1 MQQPVALS
9 RRGNGVR
16 TRRLALYVIA
26 VLVVAGTVTAFVQ
39 SYEGLYGWASRYLS
53 PGWARTWPLQVDAWI
68 AVGELAL
75 YVGYRDNWPA
85 RRKVWPWVAAITG
98 LAASTG
104 FNVGHMA
111 ATDLPGRL
119 TAAVPPIAAFGGL
132 YLGLQVLK
140 QIEDSPGDMLRSHGV
155 SVASAVQLA
164 ATLVATDRI
173 HARRPSLAFDQP
185 DRLDDGQAASASDGH
200 SPASGR
206 RFAAEL
212 EKTARHIMTQDP
224 GITGAELARQLGV
237 PERTGGRVLKRVR
250 HTDKGSSRS

>member
-1 MQQPVALS
+1 MQQLVAPS
-9 RRGNGVR
+9 ARRNSVR
-16 TRRLALYVIA
+16 TRSLALYAIA
-26 VLVVAGTVTAFVQ
+26 ALVVAGTATAFVQ
-39 SYEGLYGWASRYLS
+39 SYEGLYGWATRYLS

-75 YVGYRDNWPA
+75 YVGYRDRWPMC
-85 RRKVWPWVAAITG
+85 RKVWPWVAALTG

-111 ATDLPGRL
+111 ASDLPGRL

-140 QIEDSPGDMLRSHGV
+140 QIEDAHDGTLRLPGVPL
-155 SVASAVQLA
+155 ASAVQLA

-173 HARRPSLAFDQP
+173 YDRGAFMRVD
-185 DRLDDGQAASASDGH
+185 QAARINETQVDRAGRNSA
-200 SPASGR
+200 AGR
-206 RFAAEL
+206 RLAQDVE
-212 EKTARHIMTQDP
+212 ETARHIVKRSP

-237 PERTGGRVLKRVR
+237 PERTGGRVLKRIKRADTV
-250 HTDKGSSRS
+250 

>member
-1 MQQPVALS
+1 MQQLVAPS
-9 RRGNGVR
+9 VHRNGVR

-75 YVGYRDNWPA
+75 YVGYRDGWPA

-140 QIEDSPGDMLRSHGV
+140 QIEDAPGGGSRPHGV
-155 SVASAVQLA
+155 PLASAVQLA

-173 HARRPSLAFDQP
+173 YARRSFHGLDHP
-185 DRLDDGQAASASDGH
+185 DRRYDIQVASTSNGH
-200 SPASGR
+200 SQANGR
-206 RFAAEL
+206 RLAADL
-212 EKTARHIMTQDP
+212 EETARHMVARNRD
-224 GITGAELARQLGV
+224 ITGAELARQLGV
-237 PERTGGRVLKRVR
+237 PERTGGRLLKRIR
-250 HTDKGSSRS
+250 HTNRG

>member
-1 MQQPVALS
+1 MQQLVAPS
-9 RRGNGVR
+9 VHRNGVR
-16 TRRLALYVIA
+16 TRRLALYAIA

-53 PGWARTWPLQVDAWI
+53 TGWARTWPLQVDAWI

-75 YVGYRDNWPA
+75 YVGYRDGWPA

-140 QIEDSPGDMLRSHGV
+140 QIEDAPSGTLRPHGV
-155 SVASAVQLA
+155 PLASAVQLA

-173 HARRPSLAFDQP
+173 YARRSSHGFDQP
-185 DRLDDGQAASASDGH
+185 DGLEEKQMDGARGNGSSF
-200 SPASGR
+200 PTGR
-206 RFAAEL
+206 RLAPEV
-212 EKTARHIMTQDP
+212 EEMARQIVAQNA
-224 GITGAELARQLGV
+224 GITGAELARRLGV
-237 PERTGGRVLKRVR
+237 PERTGGRVLKRIIR
-250 HTDKGSSRS
+250 TDGP